1 MCAGGISLNCFWKEW
16 KCFVGRVCNPPERAT
31 YNIIMNQKR
40 IILDTDPGIDDSL
53 AILLAL
59 ASPEIT
65 LEGISTIHGNASTE
79 QVTAN
84 ALSVLELAKAEHI
97 PVYRGCD
104 LPLVRPSLLAAETH
118 GADGIGYAKLPE
130 TQTKPRAGKGSDFLI
145 EKIMSAPGEISL
157 VCIGPL
163 TNVALAIRQEPR
175 IVENVKEVFIMGGA
189 LRHEGNTTPLAEFNT
204 YVDPHA
210 AHIVFHSGM
219 PITLTPLD
227 VTYQCIFLKDDLNRL
242 LKINSPITKFI
253 ADATRFYME
262 FHDEYQKI
270 DGCVINDPMTL
281 ALTFMPEICDYQNL
295 YVDVDISSG
304 VGLGN
309 TFADFYNYSKKAP
322 NMKVALGVRPRVFME
337 LFLERMERLA
347 R

>member
-1 MCAGGISLNCFWKEW
+1 M
-16 KCFVGRVCNPPERAT
+16 T
-31 YNIIMNQKR
+31 KR
-40 IILDTDPGIDDSL
+40 IIIDTDPGIDDSL

-65 LEGISTIHGNASTE
+65 LEGLSVVHGNSSTE
-79 QVTAN
+79 QGTIN
-84 ALSVLELAKAEHI
+84 ALSVLELAKASHI

-104 LPLVRPSLLAAETH
+104 LPLVQPSLLAPETH
-118 GADGIGYAKLPE
+118 GDQGIGYAKLSAP
-130 TQTKPRAGKGSDFLI
+130 QSRHQVQRGSDYLI
-145 EKIMSAPGEISL
+145 EKIMSVPGEITL
-157 VCIGPL
+157 VCIAPL

-175 IVENVKEVFIMGGA
+175 IVEKVKEVFIMGGA
-189 LRHEGNTTPLAEFNT
+189 IRHEGNTTMLAEFNT

-227 VTYQCIFLKDDLNRL
+227 VTYQCIFTKDDLNRL
-242 LKINSPITKFI
+242 LKIKSPITTFI

-281 ALTFMPEICDYQNL
+281 ALTFMPEICDYQEL
-295 YVDVDISSG
+295 YVDVDLSG
-304 VGLGN
+304 GIGMGN
-309 TFADFYNYSKKAP
+309 TFADFYHMTQKPA
-322 NMKVALGVRPRVFME
+322 NMKVALGIRPRNFME
-337 LFLERMERLA
+337 LFLERMEKLA
-347 R
+347 RSLS